1 MIKSV
6 ITLLR
11 PLQYIKNFFIFLPL
25 FFGLKGFDSELIYQL
40 VVTFIAFS
48 SVASAVYI
56 FNDSIDIKHDRA
68 HPVKKHRPLAS
79 GALSIKWAS
88 FLGLGLGLFGLGIAY
103 IQSVWV
109 PFLLYICLNILYSIK
124 LKHVPIIDVFIIAI
138 GFVLRLIIGA
148 SVSNVE
154 LSMWIVIM
162 TFLLALFLAFSK
174 RKGDLANLNG
184 QSQARPVLDEY
195 SQEFL
200 SICMAIMGSVVIV
213 SYIMYTTSETVIAY
227 TNSRYV
233 YTTSLFVVFGI
244 LRYLK
249 ITFFDQ
255 TTENPTKVLIHDIWL
270 QVSILAWLLSFAIL
284 LYR

>member
-11 PLQYIKNFFIFLPL
+11 PHQYIKNFFIFLPL
-25 FFGLKGFDSELIYQL
+25 FFGLKGFNGNFIGQL

-48 SVASAVYI
+48 SVASAIYI
-56 FNDSIDIKHDRA
+56 FNDSIDIKRDRA
-68 HPVKKHRPLAS
+68 HPIKKHRPLTS
-79 GALSIKWAS
+79 GKLSIKAAS
-88 FLGLGLGLFGLGIAY
+88 VLGIGLVCFGLGIAY
-103 IQSVWV
+103 IQSVWL
-109 PFLLYICLNILYSIK
+109 PFLLYICLNIAYSLK
-124 LKHVPIIDVFIIAI
+124 LKHIPIIDVFIISM
-138 GFVLRLIIGA
+138 GFVIRLLIGA
-148 SVSNVE
+148 SVSQVE

-174 RKGDLANLNG
+174 RKGDLVNLNG

-213 SYIMYTTSETVIAY
+213 AYIMYTTSATVIAY
-227 TNSRYV
+227 THSNYV
-233 YTTSLFVVFGI
+233 YTTSIFVVFGI

-255 TTENPTKVLIHDIWL
+255 ITGSPTKVLIHDIWL
-270 QVSILAWLLSFAIL
+270 QLSILCWLLSFAIL